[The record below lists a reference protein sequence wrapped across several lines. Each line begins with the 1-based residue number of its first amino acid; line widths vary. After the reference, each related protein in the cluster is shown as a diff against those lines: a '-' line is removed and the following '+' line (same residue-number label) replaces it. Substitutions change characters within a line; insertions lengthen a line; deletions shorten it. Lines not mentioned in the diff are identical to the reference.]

1 MDLKRIGIIIA
12 IAGIVFTVYFKDNW
26 DYLIL
31 GLTFVMFGFLI
42 ALIGILEAVKKQ
54 KTINDKL
61 EVDIPRIIQ
70 PIITRYSSLNKEF
83 KDQYDEEEYV
93 EKRLKMNRDLEKEL
107 KENLPYLTSS
117 EIKKIVIEFNRDQD
131 KE

>member
-1 MDLKRIGIIIA
+1 MDLKKIGLIIA
-12 IAGIVFTVYFKDNW
+12 IAGIVFTVYFKDDW
-26 DYLIL
+26 DFLVL

-61 EVDIPRIIQ
+61 DVDIPLIIQ
-70 PIITRYSSLNKEF
+70 PIISKYSNLNKEY
-83 KDQYDEEEYV
+83 KRSCSEEEYV
-93 EKRLKMNRDLEKEL
+93 EKRLAMNRDMEKEL
-107 KENLPYLTSS
+107 AENLPYLSS
-117 EIKKIVIEFNRDQD
+117 SDIKKIVIEFNRDQD

>member
-117 EIKKIVIEFNRDQD
+117 EVKKIVIEFNRDQD

>member
-70 PIITRYSSLNKEF
+70 PIITRYSNLNKEF

-117 EIKKIVIEFNRDQD
+117 EVKKIVIEFNRDQD